1 VYDPFYSKKDNGLL
15 SHSHRRRQLIM
26 PKISGHGHV
35 LILTDGAYV
44 DGRMDLQKR
53 ETVKGCTGGGLVTKP
68 SMLKSNH
75 CNLSSNVYNM
85 NTEVRKRECIL
96 IREVLC
102 FI

>member
-1 VYDPFYSKKDNGLL
+1 ML
-15 SHSHRRRQLIM
+15 
-26 PKISGHGHV
+26 KISGHGHV

-53 ETVKGCTGGGLVTKP
+53 ETVKGCTGSGPVRKP
-68 SMLKSNH
+68 LMLKSNH

-85 NTEVRKRECIL
+85 NTKVRKRECTL
-96 IREVLC
+96 IREVFC